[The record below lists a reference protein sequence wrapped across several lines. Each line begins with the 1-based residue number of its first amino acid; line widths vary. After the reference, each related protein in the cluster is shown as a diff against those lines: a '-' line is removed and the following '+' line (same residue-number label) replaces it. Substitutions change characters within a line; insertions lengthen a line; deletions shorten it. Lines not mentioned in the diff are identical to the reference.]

1 MHFHHFSLRHLS
13 AYILSEYQGKKLLDC
28 FSQSKNELV
37 LEWGSGY
44 LRIGCHTPLTF
55 VIPST
60 EFAKARRNV
69 VDLFPQLKEKHLSG
83 ARVVDFER
91 ELILEFEE
99 DYQLILKMHGI
110 GANVMLRH
118 EGEIASLFI
127 HKHEQDWDYV
137 EKPGIPNI
145 QLPTSV
151 PLDLTSVQSALRSI
165 SMVFDRHF
173 AIRVLELMKD
183 NRSFRQAYE
192 QVVAEAKNR
201 TYYIYREPNKIRFLL
216 FPPPQGHSFIQVG
229 GVESGLTTYMR
240 CHYQYEGY
248 RIQYRHNE
256 RELQKPFKKY
266 KKVYQS
272 YQKNIKTLQ
281 TDRNPE
287 ELGHILMANLHAISP
302 KSKEV
307 ELQDLYGKGMVK
319 IKLDPRLTPQDN
331 AAKLYKKSKQRKG
344 KLEYLLDQVDEI
356 ETKLLQAE
364 EDLEEFM
371 RLPKPEQLQF
381 GQEGFE
387 IEELKAMKQFSRRLY
402 KEQKSANRDRYPY
415 RTFQKEGFD
424 IFVGKNARNSD
435 ELSFK
440 FASKLDLWLHA
451 KDVPGSHV
459 IIRHRAGREIP
470 ATVLEY
476 AASLA
481 AFYSKRKNDSLVA
494 VQYTPR
500 KYIRKRKGDPAGL
513 VAVDREKGDHGGA
526 REGMNSLILVCSLWK
541 FA

>member
-1 MHFHHFSLRHLS
+1 MHFHHYTLTHLS
-13 AYILSEYQGKKLLDC
+13 QFLLSEYQGAPLLDC
-28 FSQSKNELV
+28 FSQNKNELV
-37 LEWGSGY
+37 LEWGSGF

-55 VIPST
+55 VVPSK

-69 VDLFPQLKEKHLSG
+69 VDLFPEIREKCLIG
-83 ARVVDFER
+83 ARVVAYER

-118 EGEIASLFI
+118 EGDIRGVFI
-127 HKHEQDWDYV
+127 HRHEQDWDYE
-137 EKPGIPNI
+137 EKAGVPNLSIPD
-145 QLPTSV
+145 SV
-151 PLDLTSVQSALRSI
+151 PQDLTSVQSALRSI
-165 SMVFDRHF
+165 SMVFDRQF
-173 AIRVLELMKD
+173 AIRVLELME
-183 NRSFRQAYE
+183 REMSFPSAYE
-192 QVVAEAKNR
+192 RVLEEAKSN
-201 TYYIYREPNKIRFLL
+201 TYFIYREPNKIRFLL
-216 FPPPQGHSFIQVG
+216 FPPPKEEPFIR
-229 GVESGLTTYMR
+229 VEGIAEGLMTYMR

-248 RIQYRHNE
+248 RIQFRHNE

-272 YQKNIKTLQ
+272 YLKNIKTLQ

-287 ELGHILMANLHAISP
+287 ELGHILMANLHAITA
-302 KSKEV
+302 KSKEA
-307 ELQDLYGKGMVK
+307 ELQDLYGEGMVK
-319 IKLDPRLTPQDN
+319 IKLDPRLSPQDN

-344 KLEYLLDQVDEI
+344 KLDYLLDQVDDI
-356 ETKLLQAE
+356 ETKLLTAE
-364 EDLEEFM
+364 EDLEDFQQ
-371 RLPKPEQLQF
+371 LPKPEGLQF
-381 GQEGFE
+381 GQNGFE
-387 IEELKAMKQFSRRLY
+387 MDELKAMKQFSRRLY
-402 KEQKSANRDRYPY
+402 KEQKSAKQERYPF
-415 RTFQKEGFD
+415 RTFQREGFD

-440 FASKLDLWLHA
+440 FASKLDTWLHA

-470 ATVLEY
+470 IAVLEY

-500 KYIRKRKGDPAGL
+500 KYIRKRKGDPPGL
-513 VAVDREKGDHGGA
+513 VAVDREKVIMVEPGRG
-526 REGMNSLILVCSLWK
+526 
-541 FA
+541 